1 MRVGRADAATSPAAR
16 DLLAAGET
24 ALAAGAWER
33 ARDSFE
39 AALAQE
45 VSPDGLDGLARALW
59 WLDRQSAAIDARLR
73 AYALFRRAGE
83 VSRAARIAVWL
94 AHEYSAVHGNEP
106 AAEGWLARAEH
117 VLAGHVDAPERGYL
131 DLARAERCLDPAVAV
146 GHAEAALLL
155 ARRLDDPDLEIAA
168 LSRLGLVMITLG
180 QVDEGLAHLDQAMA
194 AATGEE
200 AATFEAVAQTCCS
213 LVMACDLAGDDDR
226 LRQWGKVVEGYVHR
240 HNELRLLTF
249 CPTCEADLLR
259 SRDRPGDAE
268 ADLVHALA
276 ELATTRQRSRCVDP
290 AVRLSQ
296 LRIAQGRVEEAEE
309 ALAGYGGSSTAVRAD
324 AAIRLARGEPAAAV
338 ALLNRQ
344 LSLISRDGLLAVP
357 LLAQLVEAQLAHGSN
372 ADAQATVAELEALA
386 ARTGNARVTAVAC
399 AAAGSS

>member
-1 MRVGRADAATSPAAR
+1 MRPGAAAQELWSVSAHPTLCRARRRRPARAADGSGPGVAVPRCARGPGRFASSPAAR
-16 DLLAAGET
+16 ALLAAGET
-24 ALAAGAWER
+24 ALAAGAWES

-45 VSPDGLDGLARALW
+45 MTPDGLDGLARALW
-59 WLDRQSAAIDARLR
+59 WLDRQSAAIDARVR

-83 VSRAARIAVWL
+83 IARAARIAVWL

-131 DLARAERCLDPAVAV
+131 DLARAERCLDPAVAA

-240 HNELRLLTF
+240 HNELRLLAF
-249 CPTCEADLLR
+249 CPTCEADLLEVRRSGRRVRGRPGARPCRACRHGPTFAVRR
-259 SRDRPGDAE
+259 SRRPVVA
-268 ADLVHALA
+268 A
-276 ELATTRQRSRCVDP
+276 P
-290 AVRLSQ
+290 
-296 LRIAQGRVEEAEE
+296 
-309 ALAGYGGSSTAVRAD
+309 ALAGPGRGRRGRAHRVRGVPD
-324 AAIRLARGEPAAAV
+324 GRPCRRRHPT
-338 ALLNRQ
+338 R
-344 LSLISRDGLLAVP
+344 SR
-357 LLAQLVEAQLAHGSN
+357 
-372 ADAQATVAELEALA
+372 
-386 ARTGNARVTAVAC
+386 
-399 AAAGSS
+399 